1 MGRNIT
7 EMTNRG
13 VAMLSAAVAAADVN
27 GLAILLPFRKGR
39 RIVFQVNTDATGLA
53 AADIITVR
61 VQARAKSDSSWHN
74 LELANGSDPTVTPL
88 AFDAQADAGEL
99 DASKFI
105 IGELN
110 LERLKTPAAIEAL
123 NTEMDALRL
132 VAINAV
138 AANVQIDAQ
147 FEIGWLFK
155 NPPQDGQADT
165 EQLLTKQIWDKTV

>member
-1 MGRNIT
+1 MGHNVT

-13 VAMLSAAVAAADVN
+13 VALLAVTVADSDAN
-27 GLAILLPFRKGR
+27 GETILLPFRKGR
-39 RIVFQVNTDATGLA
+39 RLVLQVQTDAAGLA
-53 AADIITVR
+53 ASDALTVR
-61 VQARAKSDSSWHN
+61 LQARAKAAATWHN
-74 LELANGSDPTVTPL
+74 LELANGADPSTDPL
-88 AFDAQADAGEL
+88 AFDVQGDGGEL
-99 DASKFI
+99 DTNDFI

-123 NTEMDALRL
+123 SDEMDAIRI
-132 VAINAV
+132 VAINGV
-138 AANVQIDAQ
+138 AANIELSAS